1 MRGSLKLGCLV
12 ALVMACPTMS
22 MAMMEEEQPSVK
34 YTLSATKAYT
44 PSSWTAEDGYLD
56 RAEHKL
62 AFGGKNTLLGWLELY
77 NEPRDAAR
85 EDTSVMR
92 GMGRGFVNML
102 GDTIGGAVHIA
113 TFPITAVDVPLPEG
127 GTDLL

>member
-1 MRGSLKLGCLV
+1 MRGSLTLGWLV
-12 ALVMACPTMS
+12 ALVMACPAWS
-22 MAMMEEEQPSVK
+22 LAMMEEQPNVK
-34 YTLSATKAYT
+34 YTLSATKDYT
-44 PSSWTAEDGYLD
+44 PSAWTAEDGYLD

-62 AFGGKNTLLGWLELY
+62 AFGSKNALLGWLELY

-85 EDTSVMR
+85 EDTGVAR

-102 GDTIGGAVHIA
+102 GDTIGGVIHVA